1 VLRPLLVALL
11 LSPVASAWSV
21 TLHAPAEAG
30 AGLPYL
36 VEACVDRPGELRLEP
51 ARYAPVEAGCS
62 TLAASGADLTARLRP
77 AGGGSAKAAAS
88 ARVSLV
94 DSPLASVAA
103 AGNASLVGRD
113 GDIILR
119 VPVVEGTALLP
130 LLPGAAG
137 WRDDTG
143 DHALPPPDRPA
154 LVEVR
159 QGAAILRN
167 DGAGPLRLAG
177 RALGA
182 PLPDITL
189 APGETFE
196 AKAPRHG
203 PWTLRAAGRVEAAL
217 EGPAPGPGEA
227 LRAEGIV
234 RLGRTAEDGAPL
246 EIEGAIALF
255 ATPDAGAAPVVSL
268 LDGARREVLVE
279 AYTLTSPDVA
289 AALSRALARGVEVRA
304 LLEGAP
310 VGGRPAEE
318 PGIVSALVARGAR
331 VAWLGGA
338 PGFPARYPTL
348 HAKALV
354 VDRERALISTDN
366 LHAGSFPAVPGAGS
380 TRGFGLVV
388 ENATF
393 ASRLAAVMDA
403 DMAPWPDVHPDAGDA
418 PPADLAPG
426 AGAAE
431 GPLFRAEGA
440 WNVSLVLSP
449 DDGASNATLLR
460 MIREARQRVDVE
472 MLFADARFG
481 DVPDPFLDALVD
493 AARRGVEVR
502 LLLDGRDDDGRNRA
516 DAERLSA
523 LAQREGLPL
532 AARVDASGRTL
543 HAKAVVADGSLYVG
557 SMNWG
562 RASATENREAG
573 AILWNATEAAA
584 WMRGR
589 MEQDWAWRPPE
600 KATPGAGAWAP
611 LAVAALLS
619 WRARGRDRRRS

>member
-1 VLRPLLVALL
+1 VALL

-177 RALGA
+177 
-182 PLPDITL
+182 
-189 APGETFE
+189 
-196 AKAPRHG
+196 
-203 PWTLRAAGRVEAAL
+203 
-217 EGPAPGPGEA
+217 PAPGPGEA

-354 VDRERALISTDN
+354 VDRERAL
-366 LHAGSFPAVPGAGS
+366 
-380 TRGFGLVV
+380 
-388 ENATF
+388 
-393 ASRLAAVMDA
+393 
-403 DMAPWPDVHPDAGDA
+403 
-418 PPADLAPG
+418 
-426 AGAAE
+426 
-431 GPLFRAEGA
+431 
-440 WNVSLVLSP
+440 
-449 DDGASNATLLR
+449 
-460 MIREARQRVDVE
+460 
-472 MLFADARFG
+472 
-481 DVPDPFLDALVD
+481 
-493 AARRGVEVR
+493 
-502 LLLDGRDDDGRNRA
+502 
-516 DAERLSA
+516 
-523 LAQREGLPL
+523 
-532 AARVDASGRTL
+532 
-543 HAKAVVADGSLYVG
+543 
-557 SMNWG
+557 
-562 RASATENREAG
+562 
-573 AILWNATEAAA
+573 
-584 WMRGR
+584 
-589 MEQDWAWRPPE
+589 
-600 KATPGAGAWAP
+600 
-611 LAVAALLS
+611 
-619 WRARGRDRRRS
+619 